1 MWFREMVAS
10 KHIKYLITDNMTQDL
25 KESPIM
31 IKIPSFFIPKDIAR
45 KYRSIVKSEN
55 LVNKLKNR

>member
-1 MWFREMVAS
+1 
-10 KHIKYLITDNMTQDL
+10 MTQDL
-25 KESPIM
+25 KEKPIM